1 MKESVKQE
9 IRRIIQKEKLN
20 CSVEEFKDK
29 VSWYYI
35 SKYQKLSENFIREF
49 KDKVNWCYISLYQKL
64 SEDFIREFKDK
75 VDWINI
81 SLYQKLSEDFIREF
95 KDKVSWYYI
104 SEYQTLSEDFIREF
118 KDKVDWF
125 YISVHQTLSEDFI
138 REFKDKV
145 NWYFISEYQTLS
157 PEFRK
162 EFKIKVPENNWLYTS
177 KKEKLK
183 YIKDKTNYKIIDN
196 NYIIAYKSVRNDY
209 SSIFNRQYIYKVG
222 KTYHSHCD
230 CNLNN
235 ENSFGLS
242 AWTKEKALE
251 YYSKGKLLKVKIPIE
266 KIGAIVHNNN
276 KIRTFEL
283 TVLEEI

>member
-1 MKESVKQE
+1 MKESVKEE
-9 IRRIIQKEKLN
+9 IEKLIKEENLN
-20 CSVEEFKDK
+20 CSIKKFKDK

-49 KDKVNWCYISLYQKL
+49 KDKVNWGFISLYQKL

-75 VDWINI
+75 VDWYCI
-81 SLYQKLSEDFIREF
+81 SSNQKLSEDFI
-95 KDKVSWYYI
+95 I
-104 SEYQTLSEDFIREF
+104 
-118 KDKVDWF
+118 
-125 YISVHQTLSEDFI
+125 
-138 REFKDKV
+138 EFKDKV
-145 NWYFISEYQTLS
+145 NWDFISEYQKLS
-157 PEFRK
+157 PKFRK
-162 EFKIKVPENNWLYTS
+162 KFKIKVPKNNWLYTS

-183 YIKDKTNYKIIDN
+183 YIKKNTNYEIIDN

-209 SSIFNRQYIYKVG
+209 FSVFNRQYIYKVG
-222 KTYHSHCD
+222 ETYHSNCD
-230 CNLNN
+230 CNLDQ

-251 YYSKGKLLKVKIPIE
+251 YHSIGKLLKVKIPIE
-266 KIGAIVHNNN
+266 KIGAIVHKNN